1 MSRGRSPSPR
11 HRTKADPLAKA
22 VGARVR
28 QLRREQ
34 DFSFDAF
41 VEETG
46 LGRGYI
52 SELERGLVVP
62 TIHTLAKIA
71 AAFEGVTVA
80 DLVLGDGLRDQL
92 YEATRTMPER
102 ELRVI
107 LDQARR
113 AQPAKAKEGAS

>member
-1 MSRGRSPSPR
+1 MSRGRTPASR
-11 HRTKADPLAKA
+11 HRTKPDPLAKA

-34 DFSFDAF
+34 DFTFDAF

-62 TIHTLAKIA
+62 TIHTLSRIA

-80 DLVLGDGLRDQL
+80 DLVLGDGIRDQL
-92 YEATRTMPER
+92 YEATRDVPER
-102 ELRVI
+102 DLKALLE
-107 LDQARR
+107 QTRR
-113 AQPAKAKEGAS
+113 AQADRASR

>member
-1 MSRGRSPSPR
+1 MSRGRTPASR
-11 HRTKADPLAKA
+11 HRTKPDPQAKA

-28 QLRREQ
+28 QLRKEQ

-62 TIHTLAKIA
+62 TIHTLARLA
-71 AAFEGVTVA
+71 AAFEGVTVP
-80 DLVLGDGLRDQL
+80 DLVLGDSLRDEI
-92 YEATRTMPER
+92 YEATRNLPER
-102 ELRVI
+102 DLKVLLE
-107 LDQARR
+107 QARR
-113 AQPAKAKEGAS
+113 AQATRSEAEQN

>member
-1 MSRGRSPSPR
+1 MPPRRRPQTTPR
-11 HRTKADPLAKA
+11 HRTKPDTLAKA

-28 QLRREQ
+28 KLRQAQ

-62 TIHTLAKIA
+62 TITALAKLA
-71 AAFEGVTVA
+71 AALEVTVA
-80 DLVLGDGLRDQL
+80 DLVLGDSPRERLFEVSRKLDEKSVAILLR
-92 YEATRTMPER
+92 
-102 ELRVI
+102 
-107 LDQARR
+107 QA
-113 AQPAKAKEGAS
+113 QTLVPSS